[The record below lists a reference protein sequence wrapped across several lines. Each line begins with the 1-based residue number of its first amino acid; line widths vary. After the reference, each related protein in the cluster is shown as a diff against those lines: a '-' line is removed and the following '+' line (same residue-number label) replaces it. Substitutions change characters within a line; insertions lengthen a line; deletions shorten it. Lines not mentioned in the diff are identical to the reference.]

1 MGKEERECPKEVVWS
16 YRMKLFGRKK
26 DQSQN
31 LSKDCQVLKKKTF
44 SGDFKECNIRV
55 DSEFCLTRAEKGLRN
70 KFNSQ
75 LKYRFR
81 GMNRKIERPRRGG
94 NGEVGCDGQCHIMM
108 RALATGQE
116 GLHLI
121 IANLALFGL

>member
-1 MGKEERECPKEVVWS
+1 LPSIEE
-16 YRMKLFGRKK
+16 
-26 DQSQN
+26 
-31 LSKDCQVLKKKTF
+31 KTF
-44 SGDFKECNIRV
+44 SGDFEECNIRV

-94 NGEVGCDGQCHIMM
+94 NGEVG
-108 RALATGQE
+108 
-116 GLHLI
+116 LHLI
-121 IANLALFGL
+121 IANLASFGL